1 MTAQEERIVR
11 RFADD
16 LMFWTSSALDTYAKG
31 EKEEAVKELQ
41 HVKYE
46 ADTLIALIEGKGDE

>member
-1 MTAQEERIVR
+1 MPLIRMR
-11 RFADD
+11 
-16 LMFWTSSALDTYAKG
+16 KG

-46 ADTLIALIEGKGDE
+46 ADTLIDLIEGKGDES